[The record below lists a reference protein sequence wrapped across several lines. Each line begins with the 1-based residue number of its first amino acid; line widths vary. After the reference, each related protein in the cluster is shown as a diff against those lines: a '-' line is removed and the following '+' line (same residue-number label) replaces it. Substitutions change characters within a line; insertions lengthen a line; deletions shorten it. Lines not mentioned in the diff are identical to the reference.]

1 MVKRKTSCSNARMC
15 SMLLTN
21 VTRSASYEALPNHCL
36 FPVRSGLTSRFPL
49 RNRWLWVDRV
59 GDRRCYAILARNSLM
74 ENWKASLNSV
84 STCLK
89 VVDTRRWVVILSFVE
104 EWLRI
109 AMVRTRINEH
119 FAQPFCF
126 FHGGKKIEAGLRGAR
141 IFAPSNHQDGTLEF
155 LELFCI
161 YFVEAEPVNDDA
173 RAHCFR
179 MGQICV
185 ERFQSAHAK
194 SDGRQLSPWS
204 L

>member
-89 VVDTRRWVVILSFVE
+89 VVDTRRTARMNTCAGSVQFNL
-104 EWLRI
+104 
-109 AMVRTRINEH
+109 MM
-119 FAQPFCF
+119 FC
-126 FHGGKKIEAGLRGAR
+126 
-141 IFAPSNHQDGTLEF
+141 
-155 LELFCI
+155 
-161 YFVEAEPVNDDA
+161 
-173 RAHCFR
+173 
-179 MGQICV
+179 
-185 ERFQSAHAK
+185 
-194 SDGRQLSPWS
+194 SDGDSRLEPAARSSARES
-204 L
+204 LIGHAPTRSNTMSYTQEQVNAEFAKLQ